1 MIIDERPRGLRYL
14 TPFVTVGAASFLA
27 SLLPWRVDPSHFTL
41 YFLAVMLSAWYGGW
55 GAGIISTLLSA
66 VALDYFFIAPIYSVE
81 LDVHAFVRLGVFL
94 IVAIIT
100 SILTNARRQAEM
112 ELRLAQVELEDRV
125 RQRTEELA
133 SANRTLRE
141 EIAERRKAEGELLR
155 LQQQVGRVEGLAALG
170 RMIGT
175 VAHDLG
181 TPLNSV
187 LGYTQ
192 LLAQESLTERARRR
206 LGIIEAQIHRMG
218 DIIQSYLAFS
228 REGPRRELVQI
239 NEIIR
244 DTLTLLQPIF
254 EKRQV
259 KSITQLGTAVP
270 AILCDANAVQRMLIN
285 LLDNAVDACA
295 EDGQVR
301 VHTCASNGSEN
312 RREGVTIELADTGA
326 GIAPE
331 ILPKVFDLFMTTKP
345 SGKGTGL
352 GLVICQEIIKSHGG
366 SIGIASELGRGTT
379 VTVFLPSAGSP
390 PAKAEERHES
400 PHIDR

>member
-1 MIIDERPRGLRYL
+1 MIVDERPRGLRYL
-14 TPFVTVGAASFLA
+14 TPFVTVAMATFLA
-27 SLLPWRVDPSHFTL
+27 SLLPARVDPSHFTL

-55 GAGIISTLLSA
+55 GAGIVSTLLSA
-66 VALDYFFIAPIYSVE
+66 AALDYFFIAPIHAVD
-81 LDVHAFVRLGVFL
+81 LDAHAFVRLGVFL

-112 ELRLAQVELEDRV
+112 ELRLAHAELEDRV

-133 SANRTLRE
+133 GANQTLRE

-192 LLAQESLTERARRR
+192 LLAQESMTERARRR
-206 LGIIEAQIHRMG
+206 LGIVEAQIHRMG

-228 REGPRRELVQI
+228 RDAPKHELIQI
-239 NEIIR
+239 NEVIR

-254 EKRQV
+254 EQRQV
-259 KSITQLGTAVP
+259 KLITHFGTSVP
-270 AILCDANAVQRMLIN
+270 EVFADANAIQRMLIN
-285 LLDNAVDACA
+285 LLDNAVDACKQ
-295 EDGQVR
+295 DDKLTVR
-301 VHTCASNGSEN
+301 TAAAAGSEG
-312 RREGVTIELADTGA
+312 RREGVTIEFADTGA

-366 SIGIASELGRGTT
+366 SISIASELGRGTT
-379 VTVFLPSAGSP
+379 VTVFLPSVGTP
-390 PAKAEERHES
+390 PQPSEERHES
-400 PHIDR
+400 PHTDR

>member
-1 MIIDERPRGLRYL
+1 
-14 TPFVTVGAASFLA
+14 
-27 SLLPWRVDPSHFTL
+27 
-41 YFLAVMLSAWYGGW
+41 
-55 GAGIISTLLSA
+55 
-66 VALDYFFIAPIYSVE
+66 
-81 LDVHAFVRLGVFL
+81 
-94 IVAIIT
+94 
-100 SILTNARRQAEM
+100 
-112 ELRLAQVELEDRV
+112 
-125 RQRTEELA
+125 
-133 SANRTLRE
+133 
-141 EIAERRKAEGELLR
+141 
-155 LQQQVGRVEGLAALG
+155 
-170 RMIGT
+170 
-175 VAHDLG
+175 
-181 TPLNSV
+181 
-187 LGYTQ
+187 
-192 LLAQESLTERARRR
+192 
-206 LGIIEAQIHRMG
+206 
-218 DIIQSYLAFS
+218 
-228 REGPRRELVQI
+228 
-239 NEIIR
+239 
-244 DTLTLLQPIF
+244 
-254 EKRQV
+254 
-259 KSITQLGTAVP
+259 
-270 AILCDANAVQRMLIN
+270 MLIN

>member
-1 MIIDERPRGLRYL
+1 MIVDERPRGVRYL
-14 TPFVTVGAASFLA
+14 SPFVTVAAATSLA

-55 GAGIISTLLSA
+55 GAGLVSTVLSA
-66 VALDYFFIAPIYSVE
+66 LALDYFFIAPIYSVE
-81 LDVHAFVRLGVFL
+81 LDAHAFVRLGVFL

-100 SILTNARRQAEM
+100 SVLTNARRQAEVS
-112 ELRLAQVELEDRV
+112 LRLAQAELEDRV

-133 SANRTLRE
+133 NANETLRL

-206 LGIIEAQIHRMG
+206 LGIIETQIHRMG

-228 REGPRRELVQI
+228 RDAPKRELVQI
-239 NEIIR
+239 NEVIR

-254 EKRQV
+254 EKRHV
-259 KSITQLGTAVP
+259 KLITQFGTSVP
-270 AILCDANAVQRMLIN
+270 AILCDANAIQRMLIN
-285 LLDNAVDACA
+285 LLDNAVDACT
-295 EDGQVR
+295 EDGKVTVR
-301 VHTCASNGSEN
+301 TCATTGWES
-312 RREGVTIELADTGA
+312 RREGVTIEFADTGA

-390 PAKAEERHES
+390 SAKAEERHES
-400 PHIDR
+400 PHFDR

>member
-1 MIIDERPRGLRYL
+1 MIVDERPWGVRYL
-14 TPFVTVGAASFLA
+14 TPVVTVAAATLLA
-27 SLLPWRVDPSHFTL
+27 SLLPSRVDPSHFTL

-55 GAGIISTLLSA
+55 GAGIVSTLLSA
-66 VALDYFFIAPIYSVE
+66 VALDYFFIAPIHAVD
-81 LDVHAFVRLGVFL
+81 LDAHAFVRLGVFL

-112 ELRLAQVELEDRV
+112 DLRLAHAELEDRV

-133 SANRTLRE
+133 SANQTLRA
-141 EIAERRKAEGELLR
+141 EIAERRKAEAELLR

-228 REGPRRELVQI
+228 RDVPKHEPVQI
-239 NEIIR
+239 NDLIR
-244 DTLTLLQPIF
+244 ETLTLLQPIF

-259 KSITQLGTAVP
+259 KLITQFGAAVP
-270 AILCDANAVQRMLIN
+270 AVFGDANALQRMLIN
-285 LLDNAVDACA
+285 LLDNAVDACKQ
-295 EDGQVR
+295 DGEVTVR
-301 VHTCASNGSEN
+301 TFATAGSEG
-312 RREGVTIELADTGA
+312 RREGVTIEIADTGV

-352 GLVICQEIIKSHGG
+352 GLVICQEIIKTHGG
-366 SIGIASELGRGTT
+366 SIGIASEPGRGTT
-379 VTVFLPSAGSP
+379 VTVFLPSVGAAP
-390 PAKAEERHES
+390 PMSEERHDS
-400 PHIDR
+400 PHTDR